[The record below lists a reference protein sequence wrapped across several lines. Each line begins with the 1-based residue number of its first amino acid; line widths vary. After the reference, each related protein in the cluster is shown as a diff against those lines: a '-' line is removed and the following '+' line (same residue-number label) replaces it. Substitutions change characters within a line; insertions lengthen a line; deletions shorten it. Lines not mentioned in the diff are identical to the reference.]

1 MELSRRFLLDTNAV
15 IYLVSGRLVFPLP
28 EGQYSVSI
36 ITEIELLSFSGLSAE
51 EEQKIR
57 ELLLLLDRVH
67 LTDAV
72 RDETIRL
79 RRKNR
84 LKLPDAIIAASALTH
99 DAILL
104 TNDQAFSSEL
114 LTFDQQLQS
123 LMQVELNGRPTNPD

>member
-28 EGQYSVSI
+28 DGQYSVSI

-99 DAILL
+99 HAILL
-104 TNDQAFSSEL
+104 TNDQAFSAIDGLILETLQLAEL
-114 LTFDQQLQS
+114 KA
-123 LMQVELNGRPTNPD
+123 

>member
-1 MELSRRFLLDTNAV
+1 MNRRYLLDTNAI
-15 IYLVSGRLVFPLP
+15 IYLVSARLASPLP
-28 EGQYSVSI
+28 DGQYSVSI
-36 ITEIELLSFSGLSAE
+36 ITEIELLSFSGISAE

-57 ELLLLLDRVH
+57 DLLLVLDQVH

-84 LKLPDAIIAASALTH
+84 LKLPDAIIAASALIH

-104 TNDQAFSSEL
+104 TNDQAFSSIDGLVFESL
-114 LTFDQQLQS
+114 QLSQ
-123 LMQVELNGRPTNPD
+123 